1 MFQFPSTRRLSK
13 DASASGVETPGSPT
27 HQAVEQGR
35 ETPGVETPGSRP
47 VFTLPDGWS
56 ARRLRSIAQMRVSNV
71 DKNTLNDEVPI
82 RLCNYVDVYKRDVIT
97 AGLPF
102 MRATATPEE
111 VRLFGLERGDVIIT
125 KDSETYQ
132 DIGVPAYVAS
142 TADDLVCGYHLAIL
156 RPYPFVMS
164 GEYLYWAL
172 RTTAVAHQL
181 RVAARGVTRF
191 GLTQGDIKS
200 AWVPVPPPDE
210 QAAIV
215 KYLAH
220 ATTRIDKTIA
230 AKRRLIA
237 LLEEQRDA
245 IADEYVTGR
254 IEPSLRDTGLTW
266 LPTVPEG
273 WDVCP
278 LKRHWRIVDCKHL
291 TVPFIEDGIPLASI
305 RQAQRFFLDLSEA
318 KRTDRANYE
327 NLIEGGRRPSRG
339 DLIYCRN
346 VSVGAAAV
354 VSTDEVFALG
364 QDVCLLHS
372 RDQSAVFLN
381 HFLRSSAMR
390 AQLEMLLVGSTF
402 RRINVED
409 VRGLL
414 TVVPPTH
421 RQEELSAQIAE
432 RTAPMLRAVE
442 RAAREIVLLQE
453 FRTRLIADV
462 VTGQVDVRG
471 IASTLPDIDPTTAWA
486 VPDPDDPDPGA
497 SDPDNDDV
505 PDA

>member
-1 MFQFPSTRRLSK
+1 VNVQAGAWGADVHSEGTESFLRARCVRVADFDYAHGVVRKTGGTMRAYQPAELCPRLLRGE
-13 DASASGVETPGSPT
+13 DILVEGSGGGDLIPVG
-27 HQAVEQGR
+27 
-35 ETPGVETPGSRP
+35 RP
-47 VFTLPDGWS
+47 VLFDLPDDQATFS
-56 ARRLRSIAQMRVSNV
+56 NFIVRLRAHRS
-71 DKNTLNDEVPI
+71 
-82 RLCNYVDVYKRDVIT
+82 VI
-97 AGLPF
+97 LPAF
-102 MRATATPEE
+102 
-111 VRLFGLERGDVIIT
+111 
-125 KDSETYQ
+125 
-132 DIGVPAYVAS
+132 
-142 TADDLVCGYHLAIL
+142 LVL
-156 RPYPFVMS
+156 V
-164 GEYLYWAL
+164 
-172 RTTAVAHQL
+172 L
-181 RVAARGVTRF
+181 RVLHDSGAVR
-191 GLTQGDIKS
+191 QIIKQTTGIQNLDLNAYLVS
-200 AWVPVPPPDE
+200 PVAVPSMSE